1 MVSRHET
8 EAGLGG
14 RKSTGDEQKQNAMWG
29 QVGRE
34 RGDGVA
40 TVARHKVEGSNG
52 MWRKR
57 LEGARL
63 ARRGMSH
70 DRGQCKVTR
79 TPSPGRI

>member
-1 MVSRHET
+1 MSRPKT

-14 RKSTGDEQKQNAMWG
+14 RKSIGDEQKQNAMRG
-29 QVGRE
+29 KVGGE

-57 LEGARL
+57 LEGARS

-79 TPSPGRI
+79 TPSPGGI